1 MTSENT
7 LVGGVR
13 SHNVFTHD
21 VELSLLAAT
30 TLVNTLPD
38 ASHSGDDE
46 LTTMEQLDTWYEGE
60 GFTGDRLHTQ
70 AELEALRALRLRL
83 RSLWATESEEQAVA
97 MVNAMLAEG
106 GARPRLL
113 DHDGLGWHIHANA
126 PDAPL
131 ADRVMVEIAMAW
143 VDVLRQDERE
153 RMKRCAADDCEAV
166 LVDFSRNRSKRF
178 CDVGNCGNRM
188 NVRAF
193 RARNAAS

>member
-1 MTSENT
+1 M
-7 LVGGVR
+7 L
-13 SHNVFTHD
+13 FTHD

-46 LTTMEQLDTWYEGE
+46 LTTMAQLDAWFEGE
-60 GFTGDRLHTQ
+60 GFTGDRLHTE
-70 AELEALRALRLRL
+70 AELESLRALRLRL
-83 RSLWATESEEQAVA
+83 RALWAAEEDAEVVA
-97 MVNAMLAEG
+97 SVNAMLAEG
-106 GARPRLL
+106 GALPRLV
-113 DHDGLGWHIHANA
+113 DHDGLGWHIHANT

-143 VDVLRQDERE
+143 VDVLRQDERA

-178 CDVGNCGNRM
+178 CDVGNCANRM
-188 NVRAF
+188 HVRAF
-193 RARNAAS
+193 RARSASA

>member
-1 MTSENT
+1 M
-7 LVGGVR
+7 L
-13 SHNVFTHD
+13 FTHD
-21 VELSLLAAT
+21 VELSLLAAA

-38 ASHSGDDE
+38 ASHSGEDE
-46 LTTMEQLDTWYEGE
+46 LTTMRQLDTWFEGE
-60 GFTGDRLHTQ
+60 GFTGERLHTA
-70 AELEALRALRLRL
+70 AELESLRALRLRL
-83 RSLWATESEEQAVA
+83 RALWAEPEEVRVVA
-97 MVNAMLAEG
+97 AVNAMLAEG
-106 GARPRLL
+106 GALPRLV
-113 DHDGLGWHIHANA
+113 DHDGFGWHIHANA

-143 VDVLRQDERE
+143 VDVLRQGERA

-193 RARNAAS
+193 RARNASA

>member
-1 MTSENT
+1 MFTS
-7 LVGGVR
+7 
-13 SHNVFTHD
+13 D
-21 VELSLLAAT
+21 VELSLQAAT

-38 ASHSGDDE
+38 ASPSGEDE
-46 LTTMEQLDTWYEGE
+46 LTTIEQLSAWFEGE
-60 GFTGDRLHTQ
+60 GFSGDRLGTP
-70 AELEALRALRLRL
+70 AELEDLRALRLRL
-83 RSLWATESEEQAVA
+83 RSLWAAASDRDAA
-97 MVNAMLAEG
+97 ALVNAMLAEG
-106 GARPRLL
+106 GALPRLV

-143 VDVLRQDERE
+143 VDVLRQDERA
-153 RMKRCAADDCEAV
+153 RMKRCAADDCGAV

-193 RARNAAS
+193 RARAAASA

>member
-1 MTSENT
+1 
-7 LVGGVR
+7 
-13 SHNVFTHD
+13 VFTHD
-21 VELSLLAAT
+21 VELSLVAAT
-30 TLVNTLPD
+30 SLVNTLPD

-46 LTTMEQLDTWYEGE
+46 LTTMEQLDTWFEGE
-60 GFTGDRLHTQ
+60 GFTGARLHTQ
-70 AELEALRALRLRL
+70 EELDALRALRLRL
-83 RSLWATESEEQAVA
+83 RALWAAQTDAHAVA

-113 DHDGLGWHIHANA
+113 DHDGIGWHIHANA

-143 VDVLRQDERE
+143 VDVLRQDERG

-193 RARNAAS
+193 RARNAAP

>member
-1 MTSENT
+1 M
-7 LVGGVR
+7 
-13 SHNVFTHD
+13 FTND
-21 VELSLLAAT
+21 VELSLIAAT

-38 ASHSGDDE
+38 ASHSGEDE
-46 LTTMEQLDTWYEGE
+46 FTTFEQLDAWFEGE
-60 GFTGDRLHTQ
+60 GFTGVRLHTGS
-70 AELEALRALRLRL
+70 ELESLRSLRLRL
-83 RSLWATESEEQAVA
+83 RALWAADSDEAAVGI
-97 MVNAMLAEG
+97 VNAMLAEG
-106 GARPRLL
+106 GALPRLV
-113 DHDGLGWHIHANA
+113 DHDRLGWHIHANA

-143 VDVLRQDERE
+143 VDVMRQHERT

-193 RARNAAS
+193 RARNASA

>member
-1 MTSENT
+1 M
-7 LVGGVR
+7 L
-13 SHNVFTHD
+13 FTHD

-30 TLVNTLPD
+30 MLVNTLPD
-38 ASHSGDDE
+38 ASPSGEDE
-46 LTTMEQLDTWYEGE
+46 LTTMEQLDRWFERE
-60 GFTGDRLHTQ
+60 GFTGDRLHTT
-70 AELEALRALRLRL
+70 AELESLRALRPRL
-83 RSLWATESEEQAVA
+83 RALWNAETDEQVVSA
-97 MVNAMLAEG
+97 VNAMLDEG
-106 GARPRLL
+106 GALPRLVN
-113 DHDGLGWHIHANA
+113 HDALGWHIHANT

-143 VDVLRQDERE
+143 VDVLRQGERA

>member
-1 MTSENT
+1 M
-7 LVGGVR
+7 L
-13 SHNVFTHD
+13 FTHD

-38 ASHSGDDE
+38 ASHSGEDE
-46 LTTMEQLDTWYEGE
+46 FTTMEQLDAWFEGE
-60 GFTGDRLHTQ
+60 GFTGVRLHTRT
-70 AELEALRALRLRL
+70 ELDSLRALRLRL
-83 RSLWATESEEQAVA
+83 RGLWETETDQDAVLI
-97 MVNAMLAEG
+97 VNAMLAEG
-106 GARPRLL
+106 GALPRLV
-113 DHDGLGWHIHANA
+113 DHDGYGWHIHANA

-131 ADRVMVEIAMAW
+131 ADRVMVEMAMAW
-143 VDVLRQDERE
+143 VDVLRQGERE

>member
-1 MTSENT
+1 M
-7 LVGGVR
+7 
-13 SHNVFTHD
+13 FTHD

-46 LTTMEQLDTWYEGE
+46 LTTMRQLDAWYEGE
-60 GFTGDRLHTQ
+60 GFTGDRLHTPD
-70 AELEALRALRLRL
+70 ELESLRALRARL
-83 RSLWATESEEQAVA
+83 RALWEAGTDERAVA
-97 MVNAMLAEG
+97 MVNAMLTEG
-106 GARPRLL
+106 GAMPRLV
-113 DHDGLGWHIHANA
+113 DHDGLGWHIHANT

-143 VDVLRQDERE
+143 VDVLRQGERT

-193 RARNAAS
+193 RARSASA

>member
-1 MTSENT
+1 
-7 LVGGVR
+7 
-13 SHNVFTHD
+13 VFTHD
-21 VELSLLAAT
+21 VELSLQAAT

-46 LTTMEQLDTWYEGE
+46 LTTMAELDAWYTGE
-60 GFTGDRLHTQ
+60 GFTGERRHTPD
-70 AELEALRALRLRL
+70 ELAAVRALRLRL
-83 RSLWATESEEQAVA
+83 RALWEADEDADAVA
-97 MVNAMLAEG
+97 IVNGMLAEG
-106 GARPRLL
+106 GALPRLV

-143 VDVLRQDERE
+143 VDVLRQDERA

>member
-1 MTSENT
+1 M
-7 LVGGVR
+7 L
-13 SHNVFTHD
+13 FTHD

-38 ASHSGDDE
+38 ASHSGEDE
-46 LTTMEQLDTWYEGE
+46 FTTMAQLDEWFEGE
-60 GFTGDRLHTQ
+60 GFTGARLHTG
-70 AELEALRALRLRL
+70 AELESLRALRLRL
-83 RSLWATESEEQAVA
+83 RALWEAESDEQAVA
-97 MVNAMLAEG
+97 IVNGMLAEG
-106 GARPRLL
+106 GALPRLV

-131 ADRVMVEIAMAW
+131 ADRVMVEMAMAW
-143 VDVLRQDERE
+143 VDVLRQGERS
-153 RMKRCAADDCEAV
+153 RMKRCAADDCGAV

-193 RARNAAS
+193 RARNAAV

>member
-1 MTSENT
+1 M
-7 LVGGVR
+7 L
-13 SHNVFTHD
+13 FTHD

-46 LTTMEQLDTWYEGE
+46 LTTMAQLDLWFERE
-60 GFTGDRLHTQ
+60 GFTGARLHSRD
-70 AELEALRALRLRL
+70 ELESLRSLRLRL
-83 RSLWATESEEQAVA
+83 RGLWEADDERQVVSA
-97 MVNAMLAEG
+97 VNAMLAEG
-106 GARPRLL
+106 GAMPRLV
-113 DHDGLGWHIHANA
+113 DHDGFGWHIHANA

-193 RARNAAS
+193 RARTASA